1 MKAMVQDKYGS
12 AEVLE
17 GRDIAKPEIGA
28 DEVLVRVQ
36 AASVHVGDWILM
48 TGSPFVMRFA
58 TGLSKP
64 KNLVPGTDVAGIVEA
79 VGPQVKEL
87 RPGDEVFGW
96 CAGAFAEYA
105 SAPEGQF
112 IKKPVGLTFDEA
124 AAVGVSASTALQLL
138 RDNGK
143 VRPGQKVLVNGA
155 SGGVGSF
162 AVQIAKA
169 LGAEVTAVCSTRH
182 VDATRSLGAD
192 EVVDYTRDD
201 FTRTDRRY
209 DLVVDVAGSSGWR
222 NLRRVVAPGGRVVV
236 IGGPS
241 GRLLGP
247 LPHIASYKLGGIGSR
262 VPMSFFVAKVDRESL
277 GALRELIEA
286 GTVKPVIDRRF
297 ELEEL
302 PEALRL
308 MGEGHVGGKLVVS
321 VP

>member
-1 MKAMVQDKYGS
+1 MKAMVRERYGS
-12 AEVLE
+12 PDVVEL
-17 GRDIAKPEIGA
+17 RDVETPTPE
-28 DEVLVRVQ
+28 DDQVLVRVR
-36 AASVHVGDWILM
+36 AAALNRLDWYEL
-48 TGSPFVMRFA
+48 TGTPLLVRPMMGGIRA
-58 TGLSKP
+58 P
-64 KNLVPGTDVAGIVEA
+64 KSELIGADYAGTVEA
-79 VGPQVKEL
+79 VGTAVTDLQ
-87 RPGDEVFGW
+87 PGDEVYGSK
-96 CAGAFAEYA
+96 GGSFAQYVA
-105 SAPEGQF
+105 VAHG
-112 IKKPVGLTFDEA
+112 VGLKPANLTFEEA
-124 AAVGVSASTALQLL
+124 AAAPVAGVTALQGL
-138 RDNGK
+138 RDHG
-143 VRPGQKVLVNGA
+143 RLERGERVLINGA

-162 AVQIAKA
+162 AVQIGKA

-182 VDATRSLGAD
+182 VDAARSLGAD

-241 GRLLGP
+241 GRLFGP

-286 GTVKPVIDRRF
+286 GTVKPVIDRQF